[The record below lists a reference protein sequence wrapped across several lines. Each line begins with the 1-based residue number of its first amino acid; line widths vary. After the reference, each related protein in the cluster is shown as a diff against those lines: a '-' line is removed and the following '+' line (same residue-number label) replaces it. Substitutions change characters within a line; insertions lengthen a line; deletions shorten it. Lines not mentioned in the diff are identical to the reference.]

1 MRCKVRLWPC
11 KHTAQWTESPRS
23 CCIDR
28 AYVCRCLF
36 PCRYELG
43 GQGKMASGAMLT
55 GLWVLYIL
63 LASLQAKGSIN
74 AALVADS
81 ALCPYAT

>member
-1 MRCKVRLWPC
+1 
-11 KHTAQWTESPRS
+11 
-23 CCIDR
+23 
-28 AYVCRCLF
+28 
-36 PCRYELG
+36 
-43 GQGKMASGAMLT
+43 MASGAMLT

-81 ALCPYAT
+81 ALCPYIRHVTLARAKGTAVRSSLMDEVVAFWRQVML